1 MGISVTFIGHRKI
14 KVTKKLTN
22 ELTMLIC
29 SLIKDGVTNF
39 NFGSHS
45 QFNDL
50 CYNIVSNLKKQHP
63 SIQRIHY
70 CVAYE
75 NYTNAGINNLYEK
88 EIDCESAIKAGKNSY
103 LIRNQEMI
111 DNSDICVFYYDE
123 NYRPPQH
130 EKGLLPYQ
138 SKSGTATAFHYA
150 KNKNKD
156 IINIGKQNEFN

>member
-22 ELTMLIC
+22 RLTMLIC

-111 DNSDICVFYYDE
+111 DNSDICVFIMMKTIDHHSTKKVYYLT
-123 NYRPPQH
+123 NLKVAQQLHFITQKIKTRI
-130 EKGLLPYQ
+130 LL
-138 SKSGTATAFHYA
+138 T
-150 KNKNKD
+150 
-156 IINIGKQNEFN
+156 